1 MEPAVVVRGKLND
14 PSHIELDKPLSG
26 IRGAVE
32 VTVRPVQEAAVGSPE
47 AVLQAMRAL
56 PDLEP
61 GDVDELERM
70 IEAGKLP
77 TRSEGLFDV
86 GPRGTGE

>member
-1 MEPAVVVRGKLND
+1 MNRAIVVRGNLSD
-14 PSHIELDKPLSG
+14 PSHIELDEPVSDIQG
-26 IRGAVE
+26 PVE
-32 VTVRPVQEAAVGSPE
+32 VAVRPVQELVPGSPP

-56 PDLEP
+56 PDLEA

-77 TRSEGLFDV
+77 TCAEGLFDV
-86 GPRGTGE
+86 ADE